1 MSDPA
6 RQLEQLLAAER
17 GRPDPADVHAQRVW
31 DRVEGRLDGR
41 IPTPAWA
48 QSSTLVAWPW
58 LLVGCGVIVTLAV
71 LATRPAQPPV
81 PLQTGIGSPISASMP
96 TLELPDLR
104 VSVPSGPEA
113 SDPLQAPE
121 AAPPEAAARRPGTFA
136 EELAIIERA
145 RGALGRGR
153 YAEATAAT
161 REHRRRFPSGALT
174 EEAAALRLATSCA
187 SSPAKDDVD
196 DHGNHHRKELA
207 AFTRRWPGSVH
218 ADLVDRHCR

>member
-17 GRPDPADVHAQRVW
+17 GRPDPADVHAKRVW
-31 DRVEGRLDGR
+31 TRVEGRLEGR

-48 QSSTLVAWPW
+48 QSSTLAAWPW
-58 LLVGCGVIVTLAV
+58 LLVGCAAIVTLAV

-81 PLQTGIGSPISASMP
+81 PLRTGIGSPVSAKLP
-96 TLELPDLR
+96 TLELPALR
-104 VSVPSGPEA
+104 VSVSSGPEA
-113 SDPLQAPE
+113 TDPLQAPE

-187 SSPAKDDVD
+187 RSTAEEHGEDHRK
-196 DHGNHHRKELA
+196 DHGEEVA

>member
-17 GRPDPADVHAQRVW
+17 GRPDPADAHAQRVW
-31 DRVEGRLDGR
+31 ARVEGRLDGR
-41 IPTPAWA
+41 IPAPAWA

-58 LLVGCGVIVTLAV
+58 LLVGCGVLLTLAV
-71 LATRPAQPPV
+71 LATRPTHPPV
-81 PLQTGIGSPISASMP
+81 PLQTGIGSPVSTPMP
-96 TLELPDLR
+96 TLKLPDLR
-104 VSVPSGPEA
+104 ESLPSGPEA
-113 SDPLQAPE
+113 SDPLQAPQ
-121 AAPPEAAARRPGTFA
+121 AASPEAAARRPGTFA

-145 RGALGRGR
+145 RGALRRGR

-187 SSPAKDDVD
+187 RSTAEDDGN
-196 DHGNHHRKELA
+196 DHGEELA